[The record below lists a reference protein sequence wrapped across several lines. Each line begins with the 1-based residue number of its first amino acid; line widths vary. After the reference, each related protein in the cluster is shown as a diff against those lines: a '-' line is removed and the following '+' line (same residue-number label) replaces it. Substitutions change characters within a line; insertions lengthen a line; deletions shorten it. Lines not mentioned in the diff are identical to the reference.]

1 MSKNLKLSIVLPVY
15 NEKDNLSFLIPQLD
29 EVCNKLCSDYEII
42 VVDDNSNDGTLKL
55 MNTYSDN
62 YYKVKHV
69 VRHSNMSLPLSIL
82 EGIQK
87 SIYENVMWLDAD
99 GSMDSSSVEVL
110 INEFKENSN
119 NFVVGSRFAQGG
131 GYKGQTSNDKNI
143 YSVFKNIKNS
153 EDSFLAIYLSIFFNR
168 LLKQLLATDVTDLT
182 SGFII
187 GKKSKIKSD
196 VFTRSNYGEYF
207 IYLITDLLEKNEK
220 IIEVGYLCNP
230 RQHGNSKTSN
240 NLVTLIR
247 LGLPYIKVALT
258 CRQTMN
264 IKKRF

>member
-1 MSKNLKLSIVLPVY
+1 M
-15 NEKDNLSFLIPQLD
+15 
-29 EVCNKLCSDYEII
+29 CSDYEII

-143 YSVFKNIKNS
+143 YSVFKKYK
-153 EDSFLAIYLSIFFNR
+153 EF
-168 LLKQLLATDVTDLT
+168 
-182 SGFII
+182 
-187 GKKSKIKSD
+187 
-196 VFTRSNYGEYF
+196 
-207 IYLITDLLEKNEK
+207 
-220 IIEVGYLCNP
+220 
-230 RQHGNSKTSN
+230 
-240 NLVTLIR
+240 
-247 LGLPYIKVALT
+247 
-258 CRQTMN
+258 
-264 IKKRF
+264 

>member
-1 MSKNLKLSIVLPVY
+1 MSKNLKLSIILPVY

-29 EVCNKLCSDYEII
+29 EVCKRLCSGYEII
-42 VVDDNSNDGTLKL
+42 IVDDNSNDGTLELIKS
-55 MNTYSDN
+55 YSDK
-62 YYKVKHV
+62 YFKIKHI
-69 VRHSNMSLPLSIL
+69 VRYTNMSLPLSIL

-99 GSMDSSSVEVL
+99 GSMDSSSVELL
-110 INEFKENSN
+110 INEFKENSDK
-119 NFVVGSRFAQGG
+119 FIVGSRFVQGG
-131 GYKGQTSNDKNI
+131 GYKGQTSNKDNI
-143 YSVFKNIKNS
+143 YSVIKNIKNS

-168 LLKQLLATDVTDLT
+168 LLKQLISTNITDLT

-196 VFTRSNYGEYF
+196 AFTRSNYGEYF
-207 IYLITDLLEKNEK
+207 IYLITDLLEQNEK
-220 IIEVGYLCNP
+220 IIEVGYLCKP

-258 CRQTMN
+258 CRQIMN